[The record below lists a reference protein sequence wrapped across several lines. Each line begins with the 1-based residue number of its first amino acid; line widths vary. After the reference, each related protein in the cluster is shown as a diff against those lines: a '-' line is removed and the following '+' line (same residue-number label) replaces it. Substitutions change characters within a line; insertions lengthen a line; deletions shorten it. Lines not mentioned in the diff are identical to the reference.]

1 MNSFPLVSQEQ
12 VLSDL
17 ARLQTEMDLA
27 RRVQFSLF
35 PKIPPSIPGLDLWGV
50 SRPAS
55 TLSGDFYDFIARPN
69 QPLTFFVGD
78 VCGMGLPAALLMPM
92 ARAIL
97 RAEANTQPAPTPK
110 SILQSANLILLDD
123 LVEAEMFVTAFVSQ
137 YDPSS
142 RELLYANAG
151 HSPVIY
157 CPAGGRTQLLKA
169 DGTALG
175 VLRECF
181 SFDQR
186 LLLNP
191 GDMLIVATDGLNEAR
206 NSRCE
211 HFGVARL
218 LNLAQRQA
226 GRSAVEISSSLIQE
240 IRDFCA
246 PEPQA
251 DDQTVVILRCTDE

>member
-1 MNSFPLVSQEQ
+1 MEPLPFVTRQL
-12 VLSDL
+12 VPSDL

-27 RRVQFSLF
+27 RRVQFSLL
-35 PKIPPSIPGLDLWGV
+35 PKTPPSVPGLDLWGV
-50 SRPAS
+50 SNPAS
-55 TLSGDFYDFIARPN
+55 HLGGDFYDFIARPS

-92 ARAIL
+92 TRAIL
-97 RAEANTQPAPTPK
+97 RAEVDTQTAHSPEI
-110 SILQSANLILLDD
+110 ILKSANEKLLDD
-123 LVEAEMFVTAFVSQ
+123 LVEAGMFVTAFIGQ

-157 CPAGGRTQLLKA
+157 CPAGGRAQLIEA

-181 SFDQR
+181 SCNQR
-186 LLLNP
+186 LLFNT
-191 GDMLIVATDGLNEAR
+191 GDVFVAATDGLIEAR

-211 HFGVARL
+211 YFGVTRL
-218 LNLAQRQA
+218 LNQVQGLA
-226 GRSAVEISSSLIQE
+226 GRPAAEISSELLE
-240 IRDFCA
+240 AVRDFSA
-246 PEPQA
+246 SEPQV
-251 DDQTVVILRCTDE
+251 DDQTVVVLRFTGQ